1 MKKLIERLL
10 LFFLGLPLFVASV
23 FFLPYCNY
31 LVLQIEVLLCTA
43 FAIYEMRAMLTLK
56 LPVLSLPLSL
66 ITGMLVP
73 VAAFVYVVFGV
84 PYRVITFSLS
94 LACLIVF
101 FIEFLDSFS
110 GSFEKATGRMASSLM
125 IIIYPGYLVT
135 YVIAMT
141 IRNNAGALL
150 SMFFMMVFFCD
161 SLAWFFG
168 MLFGKGNRGL
178 IPASPNKSL
187 LGFLG
192 GYFGSIIAGILSA
205 FLFPHVF
212 GGHIKSLI
220 LIGFCTATAAII
232 GDIIESVL
240 KRSTGIK
247 DSGSLVPGRGGVLD
261 SVDSVLLAAPVFF
274 ILTDIIFGS
283 GL

>member
-23 FFLPYCNY
+23 FFLPYYGY
-31 LVLQIEVLLCTA
+31 LFLQIEILLFTV
-43 FAIYEMRAMLTLK
+43 FGIYEMRSMLKLK
-56 LPVLSLPLSL
+56 LPVISLPLSVL
-66 ITGMLVP
+66 TGMLVP
-73 VAAFVYVVFGV
+73 IAAFMYAVFDA

-101 FIEFLDSFS
+101 FAEFLDSFS
-110 GSFEKATGRMASSLM
+110 GSFEKATGRIASSLM

-135 YVIAMT
+135 YVTTMT
-141 IRNNAGALL
+141 IRENAGALL
-150 SMFFMMVFFCD
+150 SVFFMMVFFCD

-187 LGFLG
+187 LGFFG
-192 GYFGSIIAGILSA
+192 GYFGSISAGVLST
-205 FLFPHVF
+205 FLFPEVY
-212 GGHIKSLI
+212 GGHIRQLVI
-220 LIGFCTATAAII
+220 IGFFTATAAII
-232 GDIIESVL
+232 GDIVESVL

-261 SVDSVLLAAPVFF
+261 SMDSILLAAPVFY
-274 ILTDIIFGS
+274 ILTDIFFGS
-283 GL
+283 